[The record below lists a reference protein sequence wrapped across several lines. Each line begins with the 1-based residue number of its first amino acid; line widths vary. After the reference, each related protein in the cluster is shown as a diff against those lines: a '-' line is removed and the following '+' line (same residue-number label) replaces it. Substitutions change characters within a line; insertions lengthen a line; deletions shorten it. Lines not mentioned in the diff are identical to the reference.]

1 MSDSPLPPLISLASG
16 YGTFPT
22 PALAAAAATAVIRD
36 QPPLPVGPVEGQ
48 LALREALAA
57 RYQQQGATVAPE
69 QVVVTPGGKAAL
81 FALLKNVLQPG
92 DEVVLPTPAWFGFWE
107 LITRAG
113 GVARP
118 LLLSP
123 GDDYA
128 LTPAQ
133 LTAALTPR
141 TRLLLLTNPHNPTG
155 RVYGR
160 AEMEALLAVTRR
172 RPDVW
177 VLADEIYDLINFGPA
192 PVPTLLS
199 FDDPHRRHL
208 VVNGFSKSLA
218 LVGWGLG
225 YLVAPPAVAAAC
237 AAWQFATGSAVPAP
251 AQAAARAA
259 VEASALIAADLLAQL
274 ADTREIMRRGLA
286 ELPGVPPTPLLAGT
300 YYAFPDLRAHLPPAD
315 SPAAASAALVQRL
328 RAAGVEVVD
337 GAGCG
342 TPGFVR
348 LSYAVPPA
356 LLTEALWRVKAAL
369 TRTPGSRG
377 GDAESFG

>member
-1 MSDSPLPPLISLASG
+1 MSDSPFPPLISLASG
-16 YGTFPT
+16 YGAFPM
-22 PALAAAAATAVIRD
+22 PAVAAAAATAAIRD
-36 QPPLPVGPVEGQ
+36 QSPLPVGPVAGQ
-48 LALREALAA
+48 PALREALAA
-57 RYQQQGATVAPE
+57 RYQRQGAAVTPE
-69 QVVVTPGGKAAL
+69 QIVVTPGGKAAL
-81 FALLKNVLQPG
+81 FALLKTILQPG
-92 DEVVLPTPAWFGFWE
+92 DEVILPTPAWFGFWE
-107 LITRAG
+107 LIARAG

-123 GDDYA
+123 ADDYA
-128 LTPAQ
+128 LPPAR

-155 RVYGR
+155 RTYGR
-160 AEMEALLAVTRR
+160 AEMTALLAVTRR

-218 LVGWGLG
+218 LIGWGLG
-225 YLVAPPAVAAAC
+225 YLVAPPAVAQAC

-259 VEASALIAADLLAQL
+259 TDASAAIAADLRAQL
-274 ADTREIMRRGLA
+274 AATREIMFQELAGL
-286 ELPGVPPTPLLAGT
+286 PDVPPSAPPAGT

-315 SPAAASAALVQRL
+315 RPEAAAAALVQRL
-328 RAAGVEVVD
+328 HAAGVEVVD

-342 TPGFVR
+342 APGFVR

-356 LLTEALWRVKAAL
+356 LLTEALRRL
-369 TRTPGSRG
+369 RTELARTSGSR
-377 GDAESFG
+377 

>member
-1 MSDSPLPPLISLASG
+1 M
-16 YGTFPT
+16 T
-22 PALAAAAATAVIRD
+22 
-36 QPPLPVGPVEGQ
+36 
-48 LALREALAA
+48 
-57 RYQQQGATVAPE
+57 PE
-69 QVVVTPGGKAAL
+69 QIVVTPGGKAAL
-81 FALLKNVLQPG
+81 FALFKNILQPG
-92 DEVVLPTPAWFGFWE
+92 DEVILPTPAWFGFWE
-107 LITRAG
+107 LISRAG

-118 LLLSP
+118 LLFSP
-123 GDDYA
+123 ADDYA
-128 LTPAQ
+128 LTPAR
-133 LTAALTPR
+133 LMAALTPR

-155 RVYGR
+155 RVYDR
-160 AEMEALLAVTRR
+160 AEIEALLTVTRR

-177 VLADEIYDLINFGPA
+177 VLADEIYDLVNFGPE

-218 LVGWGLG
+218 LIGWGLG

-237 AAWQFATGSAVPAP
+237 AAWQFATGSAVPTP
-251 AQAAARAA
+251 AQAAARVA
-259 VEASALIAADLLAQL
+259 VEASATIAADLLAQL
-274 ADTREIMRRGLA
+274 AATREIMFRELA
-286 ELPGVPPTPLLAGT
+286 SLPDVPPTSPPGGT

-342 TPGFVR
+342 TPDFVR

-356 LLTEALWRVKAAL
+356 LLTEALRRL
-369 TRTPGSRG
+369 RTELARTSGSRRG
-377 GDAESFG
+377 AQR

>member
-1 MSDSPLPPLISLASG
+1 MADSPFPPLISLASG

-22 PALAAAAATAVIRD
+22 PAVAVEAATAVIRD
-36 QPPLPVGPVEGQ
+36 QPPLPVGAVEGE
-48 LALREALAA
+48 LTLREALTT

-69 QVVVTPGGKAAL
+69 QLVVTPGGKAAL
-81 FALLKNVLQPG
+81 FALCKNVLQPG
-92 DEVVLPTPAWFGFWE
+92 DEVILPTPAWFGFWE
-107 LITRAG
+107 LIARAG

-123 GDDYA
+123 ADDYA
-128 LTPAQ
+128 LTPAR

-155 RVYGR
+155 RTYGR
-160 AEMEALLAVTRR
+160 AEMAALLAVTRR

-177 VLADEIYDLINFGPA
+177 VLADEIYDLVNFGPE

-199 FDDPHRRHL
+199 FDDPHQRHL

-218 LVGWGLG
+218 LIGWGLG

-259 VEASALIAADLLAQL
+259 VEASATIAAGLLAQL
-274 ADTREIMRRGLA
+274 AETREIMRRGLI
-286 ELPGVPPTPLLAGT
+286 ELPGVPPAPLLAGT

-315 SPAAASAALVQRL
+315 SPEAASAALVQRL
-328 RAAGVEVVD
+328 RTAGVEVVD
-337 GAGCG
+337 GAGCD

-356 LLTEALWRVKAAL
+356 LLTEALRRMSAELA
-369 TRTPGSRG
+369 RTQVSRRG
-377 GDAESFG
+377 AQR

>member
-1 MSDSPLPPLISLASG
+1 MADSPFPPLISLASG
-16 YGTFPT
+16 YGAFPT
-22 PALAAAAATAVIRD
+22 PAVAVEAATAVIRS
-36 QPPLPVGPVEGQ
+36 QQPLPLGPVEGQ
-48 LALREALAA
+48 PALREALAA
-57 RYQQQGATVAPE
+57 RYQQQGAAVLPE

-81 FALLKNVLQPG
+81 FALLSTILQPG
-92 DEVVLPTPAWFGFWE
+92 DEVILPTPAWFGFWE
-107 LITRAG
+107 LIARAG
-113 GVARP
+113 GVARH

-123 GDDYA
+123 TDDYA
-128 LTPAQ
+128 LAPAR

-155 RVYGR
+155 RTYNHT
-160 AEMEALLAVTRR
+160 EIEALLAVTRR
-172 RPDVW
+172 RPDLW

-192 PVPTLLS
+192 PVPTLLA

-218 LVGWGLG
+218 LIGWGLG

-259 VEASALIAADLLAQL
+259 VEASATIASDLLTQL
-274 ADTREIMRRGLA
+274 AAPREIMFASLA
-286 ELPGVPPTPLLAGT
+286 SLPDVPPTSPPAGT

-315 SPAAASAALVQRL
+315 SPEAASAALVQRL
-328 RAAGVEVVD
+328 RTAGVEVVD

-348 LSYAVPPA
+348 LSYAMPPA
-356 LLTEALWRVKAAL
+356 LLTEALRRL
-369 TRTPGSRG
+369 RTELARTSGSRRG
-377 GDAESFG
+377 SRR

>member
-1 MSDSPLPPLISLASG
+1 MPSFSFPPLISLASG
-16 YGTFPT
+16 YGAFPT
-22 PALAAAAATAVIRD
+22 PTVAAEAAMTVIRGP
-36 QPPLPVGPVEGQ
+36 QALPAGPVEGQ
-48 LALREALAA
+48 LALREALTT
-57 RYQQQGATVAPE
+57 RYQRQGAPVAPE

-81 FALLKNVLQPG
+81 FALLSTILQPG
-92 DEVVLPTPAWFGFWE
+92 DEVILPTPAWFGFWE
-107 LITRAG
+107 LIRRAG

-123 GDDYA
+123 DDDYA
-128 LTPAQ
+128 LTPAL
-133 LTAALTPR
+133 LTAAFTPR

-192 PVPTLLS
+192 PVPTLLA
-199 FDDPHRRHL
+199 FDDPHQRHL

-218 LVGWGLG
+218 LIGWGLG
-225 YLVAPPAVAAAC
+225 YLVAPPAVAQAC

-259 VEASALIAADLLAQL
+259 VEASATIAADLLTQL
-274 ADTREIMRRGLA
+274 ADTRGIMRRGLA
-286 ELPGVPPTPLLAGT
+286 ELPDVLPHSLLAGT

-315 SPAAASAALVQRL
+315 SPAAASTALVQRL
-328 RAAGVEVVD
+328 RTAGVEVVD

-356 LLTEALWRVKAAL
+356 LLTEALSRMKIAL
-369 TRTPGSRG
+369 TR
-377 GDAESFG
+377 A